1 MKPVSFLLFAL
12 WALSCSR
19 QVELPALSAAD
30 SLAIVTENQ
39 AHRESVD
46 EFFRTDPG
54 SPFRRDSSVAYH
66 GIRWFPVDP
75 RYRASSVLH
84 RYDNPETVVV
94 LGTRGEQRRNL
105 KYGYFEF
112 VLPDENGRAKLNK
125 LNVYKFTPYDG
136 QRYLLY
142 RDNLSVWFTDLTTG
156 KETYDVGRYVEIG
169 NEVGESSH
177 VYVIDLNKAYN
188 PYCAYSSLYSCA
200 VPRGEDR
207 LGIAVRAG
215 ELKYHD

>member
-1 MKPVSFLLFAL
+1 MKPLFSLLCAL

-19 QVELPALSAAD
+19 QAELPAISSAD
-30 SLAIVTENQ
+30 SLTIVTENQ

-54 SPFRRDSSVAYH
+54 SPFRRDSSAAYH
-66 GIRWFPVDP
+66 GLRWVPVDP
-75 RYRASSVLH
+75 RYRAFSVLH
-84 RYDNPETVVV
+84 RYEHPETVVV
-94 LGTRGEQRRNL
+94 LGTRGEERKNL

-112 VLPDENGRAKLNK
+112 VLPDENGRARPCT

-156 KETYDVGRYVEIG
+156 IETYDVGRYVEIG

-188 PYCAYSSLYSCA
+188 PYCAYSNLYSCA
-200 VPRGEDR
+200 VPRREDR
-207 LGIAVRAG
+207 LDIAVRAG